1 MRKASTPN
9 AAVKTKITALNV
21 QEWFKEFASKS
32 SPLPGLEIC
41 AVTAKN
47 LMRINAL
54 HENWT
59 DPRPDLGKAR
69 EHALN
74 FLKHLPAARLS
85 VENTK
90 SAWESGVGFT
100 PPECDLIL
108 ADIQAAEAATRQL
121 IALREW
127 PKHKKSWHILAH
139 HARAQMIQAWLSAG
153 VKTAKIPKAVN
164 PDDVMCKIV
173 TKALLGMDVKAM
185 GKEVTPEAVSEALRG
200 RRGNP
205 IKKKGKQTK

>member
-1 MRKASTPN
+1 MPSDTTPPES
-9 AAVKTKITALNV
+9 VKTQITAQMV
-21 QEWFKEFASKS
+21 QDWFRDVNKKR
-32 SPLPGLEIC
+32 LPVPSLEIC

-127 PKHKKSWHILAH
+127 PKHKKSWHVLAH

-173 TKALLGMDVKAM
+173 TEALLGMDVKAM